1 MTVTLVELVVMPKEK
16 LTSLQDNNLPCLLV
30 KVENKEPTTVEM
42 VDGQMVVM
50 VPKVMLLA
58 QVVEVLLVSL

>member
-1 MTVTLVELVVMPKEK
+1 
-16 LTSLQDNNLPCLLV
+16 LTSFQDNNLLWLLV
-30 KVENKEPTTVEM
+30 KVEDKEPTLVEM

-58 QVVEVLLVSL
+58 QVAVVLLVSL